1 MLNPTSLLPIKEPV
15 PLVGCDMGVLVE
27 VRVLAGVLGSVLAS
41 RPVFVGVFAV
51 EVGVFAGEGLSS
63 MSLGLDTLRPPPMYI
78 KTHLECCALDNKL
91 VRGDNLA

>member
-1 MLNPTSLLPIKEPV
+1 MLNPTSLLPIKGPM

-41 RPVFVGVFAV
+41 GPVFVGVFAV

-63 MSLGLDTLRPPPMYI
+63 SLEHTLRPPSMYI
-78 KTHLECCALDNKL
+78 QTHLECCALDTL
-91 VRGDNLA
+91 GDVSK